1 MYTTSTALLE
11 AMREAGIDYLF
22 ANLGS
27 DHSGFVE
34 TLAEARAAGREGE
47 FPQLI
52 TCPNEMVAL
61 AAAHGHAAVSGRA
74 QAVLVHVE
82 CGTQAL
88 GGAVHNAAKGRAPV
102 LILAGLSPVTLEGE
116 ARGSRNEFIHWVQDV
131 FDQRG
136 IVRGY
141 MRYENEIRIGA
152 NAKQILHRALQFA
165 YSDPQGPV
173 YLTAAREVLEAEVPK
188 VSIDTA
194 QWPRVAASALRRAD
208 AALVARELAGA
219 RRPLIVTSY
228 VGRNPAAL
236 PELAKL
242 AQQLGA
248 GLLESV
254 PSRVNLPCTDPL
266 HQGTQWNE
274 KRQHPALAEADTIL
288 VLDSDIPWIPQI
300 NRPAASARI
309 LHIDID
315 PLKQQMPLWYI
326 HARHSFQADA
336 ATALAQINEE
346 LARLPLD
353 AAGVR
358 ERTAHYAARHAAMRA
373 ELERR
378 ERPSGA
384 TISAEYLT
392 ACVRRAI
399 GPEAIVMS
407 EGVTNFDVIVNHG
420 GRVTPGTMFAA
431 GGGSLGW
438 NGGAAIGAKL
448 ARPDSLIVALTGDG
462 SYMFSIPSTVH
473 WIAKRY
479 RTPFL
484 TVIYN
489 NQGWRAP
496 RFSTLGV
503 HPEGF
508 ASRAPSQELGV
519 SFDPTPDYAGIAAAA
534 GGALALTV
542 KKPDEVEPALQRALR
557 AVREEGR
564 CAVIDAWLAHL

>member
-11 AMREAGIDYLF
+11 AMREAGIDYIF

-34 TLAEARAAGREGE
+34 TLAEAQAGGRRAL
-47 FPQLI
+47 FPALI

-61 AAAHGHAAVSGRA
+61 SAAHGHALLSGRA

-88 GGAVHNAAKGRAPV
+88 AGAVHNAAKGRVPV
-102 LILAGLSPVTLEGE
+102 LIFAGTSPVTLEGE

-141 MRYENEIRIGA
+141 MRYEHEIRLGS

-173 YLTAAREVLEAEVPK
+173 YLTAAREVLEAEVRP
-188 VSIDTA
+188 VAIDTA
-194 QWPRVAASALRRAD
+194 QWSRIAPAALRRED
-208 AALVARELAGA
+208 AALLARELAAA

-228 VGRNPAAL
+228 AGRSAAAVA
-236 PELAKL
+236 ELTRL
-242 AQQLGA
+242 ARRLGI
-248 GLLESV
+248 GVLESV
-254 PSRVNLPCTDPL
+254 PSRVNLPNTDPL

-274 KRQHPALAEADTIL
+274 KRQNPALAEADTIL
-288 VLDSDIPWIPQI
+288 VIDSDIPWIPQL

-326 HARHSFQADA
+326 HARHAFQADA
-336 ATALAQINEE
+336 ATALAQINEALE
-346 LARLPLD
+346 AVPID
-353 AAGVR
+353 AAAVR
-358 ERTAHYAARHAAMRA
+358 ERTAHYSARHAALQAEMEREERA
-373 ELERR
+373 
-378 ERPSGA
+378 SGA

-407 EGVTNFDVIVNHG
+407 EGVTNFHTIVNHG
-420 GRVTPGTMFAA
+420 GRVNPGTMFAA

-438 NGGAAIGAKL
+438 NGGAAVGAKL
-448 ARPDSLIVALTGDG
+448 ARPEALIVALTGDG
-462 SYMFSIPSTVH
+462 SYMFSIPSSVH

-496 RFSTLGV
+496 KFSTLGV
-503 HPEGF
+503 HPDGF
-508 ASRAPSQELGV
+508 ASRAQELGV
-519 SFDPTPDYAGIAAAA
+519 SFDPPPDYAGIAAAA
-534 GGALALTV
+534 GGALAITV
-542 KKPDEVEPALQRALR
+542 RRPEEVEAALQRAVR

-564 CAVIDAWLAHL
+564 CAVVDAWLAHL